1 MINKAYAAIARAAD
15 KKTQQVAGLSSTQLG
30 VLLFLSRRDGQT
42 ATELAKSLSVRKSSL
57 SGLIDRMEERGLV
70 QRKKDL
76 EDRRVV
82 RIYLQAAALDLLQR
96 TMPVVRH
103 INGQMLAPFDEA
115 EVAII
120 ARFLTHVAE
129 NAETLIA
136 QAAPPKE

>member
-103 INGQMLAPFDEA
+103 INRQMLAPFDEA

-120 ARFLTHVAE
+120 ARFLRHVAE